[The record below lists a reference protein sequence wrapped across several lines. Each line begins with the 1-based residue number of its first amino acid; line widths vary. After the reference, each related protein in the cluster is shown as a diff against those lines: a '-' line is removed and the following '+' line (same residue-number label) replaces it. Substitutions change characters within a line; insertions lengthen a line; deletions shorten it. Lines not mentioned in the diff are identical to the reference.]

1 MVNAVMNKEN
11 IISKQLMNIFLK
23 DTAINLVYT
32 KCGTTKEYNI
42 ICTMYKN
49 LNMWF
54 DNFLVNLEELGF
66 VLRDDKNEL
75 YVPPDQFHN
84 ILNSDKVC
92 LSLDGNNGQRG
103 GWPEVI
109 FFIQDFHEW

>member
-1 MVNAVMNKEN
+1 M
-11 IISKQLMNIFLK
+11 SKN
-23 DTAINLVYT
+23 INL
-32 KCGTTKEYNI
+32 
-42 ICTMYKN
+42 
-49 LNMWF
+49 WF
-54 DNFLVNLEELGF
+54 GNRLINLEELGF